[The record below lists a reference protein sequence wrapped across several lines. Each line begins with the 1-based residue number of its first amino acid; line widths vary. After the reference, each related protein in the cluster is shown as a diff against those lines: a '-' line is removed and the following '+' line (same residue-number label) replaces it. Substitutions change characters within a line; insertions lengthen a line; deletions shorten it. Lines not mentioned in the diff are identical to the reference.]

1 MTAVVED
8 DVFGIVGS
16 VQADVFRVVAVV
28 AEGGFAVVYRAH
40 HEGFRA
46 AVALKCLKVP
56 NRLPSEQKASFLRKF
71 QEEGELL
78 FRLSALMPPI
88 VRPLHV
94 GTLESP
100 RSDFVPFIAL
110 EWLDGESLTEVVRRR
125 RAVGKQPLSLPRV
138 VRLLGPVARA
148 LERAHAFPTPEGT
161 VAVIHRDMKPDNV
174 FIARIHGQELVKILD
189 FGISKVKTEAAQIAG
204 QVSSVQDT
212 LAAFTPAYGAPEQ
225 WLPKRFGQTG
235 SWTDVWGLA
244 LTLVETMTGQQPLE
258 GDMHTVLEACIDEQ
272 RRPTPRSFGLVVT
285 DAVEAAFRRALAV
298 DPQQRFARIGEFWD
312 ILEAETGMYTPR
324 FGLTPSALE
333 SVVPPPMEIETTL
346 PGGQLLSSA
355 MLAELQFEAERA
367 FPELELEQSLPPS
380 QSEPKRTIHVRRSEL
395 PLMGNDLA
403 GIREV
408 KLREPVST
416 ALEVD
421 MSPPVQSRR
430 RPSPFP
436 ATSMPAQ
443 RVEQRAE
450 QRAEETAERG
460 AARDAMSSLKQPLQL
475 IALSVLLMIGDFAYA
490 AIAGAPISLGPV
502 RMLWVAGPMA
512 GLGLLWLLKMLIIG
526 ES

>member
-16 VQADVFRVVAVV
+16 VQADVFRVTAVV

-46 AVALKCLKVP
+46 EVALKCLKVP
-56 NRLPSEQKASFLRKF
+56 HRLKSDQKASFLRKF

-94 GTLESP
+94 GTIDSP

-110 EWLDGESLTEVVRRR
+110 EWLDGESLTQVVRRR
-125 RAVGKQPLSLPRV
+125 REAGKQPLSLPRV

-148 LERAHAFPTPEGT
+148 LERAHSFPTPEGT

-174 FIARIHGQELVKILD
+174 FIARIQGQELVKILD

-244 LTLVETMTGQQPLE
+244 LTLVETMTGRQPLE
-258 GDMHTVLEACIDEQ
+258 GDMHTVLEACIDEHK
-272 RRPTPRSFGLVVT
+272 RPTPRAFGVVVS

-298 DPQQRFARIGEFWD
+298 DPLERFARIGEFWE
-312 ILEAETGMYTPR
+312 ILEAETGVQTPR
-324 FGLTPSALE
+324 FGLSPSALD
-333 SVVPPPMEIETTL
+333 SIAPPQMEMEIETTL
-346 PGGQLLSSA
+346 PGGRLLSGA
-355 MLAELQFEAERA
+355 MLAELQLEAGAEGS
-367 FPELELEQSLPPS
+367 FPELELEPSLPLE
-380 QSEPKRTIHVRRSEL
+380 QQRPKRTINVRRSEL

-408 KLREPVST
+408 KLIEPVST

-421 MSPPVQSRR
+421 MSPPVASRR
-430 RPSPFP
+430 RPSPLPVASVP
-436 ATSMPAQ
+436 ARKAT
-443 RVEQRAE
+443 
-450 QRAEETAERG
+450 
-460 AARDAMSSLKQPLQL
+460 RDAMTSLKKPLQV
-475 IALSVLLMIGDFAYA
+475 IALAVLLMVADFTYA
-490 AIAGAPISLGPV
+490 TVTGSPISLGPV
-502 RMLWVAGPMA
+502 RTLWIAGPMA
-512 GLGLLWLLKMLIIG
+512 GVGLLWLLKMLIIG

>member
-1 MTAVVED
+1 VED

-16 VQADVFRVVAVV
+16 VQADVFRVKAVV

-46 AVALKCLKVP
+46 EVALKCLKVP
-56 NRLPSEQKASFLRKF
+56 ARLRNEQKASFLRKF

-110 EWLDGESLTEVVRRR
+110 EWLDGESLTQVVRRR
-125 RAVGKQPLSLPRV
+125 REAGKQPLSLLRA

-148 LERAHAFPTPEGT
+148 LERAHSFPTPEGS

-189 FGISKVKTEAAQIAG
+189 FGISKVKSEAAQIAG

-212 LAAFTPAYGAPEQ
+212 LSAFTPAYGAPEQ

-235 SWTDVWGLA
+235 SWTDVFGLA
-244 LTLVETMTGQQPLE
+244 LTVMETITAQQPLE
-258 GDMHTVLEACIDEQ
+258 GDMHTVLEACIDEN
-272 RRPTPRSFGLVVT
+272 RRPTPRAFGLSVS
-285 DAVEAAFRRALAV
+285 DAVETAFRRALAV
-298 DPQQRFARIGEFWD
+298 DPAKRFARIGEFWD
-312 ILEAETGMYTPR
+312 ILEAETGVQTPR

-333 SVVPPPMEIETTL
+333 SIAPPPLEIETTL

-355 MLAELQFEAERA
+355 MLAELQLEAEA
-367 FPELELEQSLPPS
+367 AASFPELELEQSFPS
-380 QSEPKRTIHVRRSEL
+380 SKEPSKRTINVRRSEMPLLGNEL
-395 PLMGNDLA
+395 PLA
-403 GIREV
+403 AIREV
-408 KLREPVST
+408 KLVEPVST

-421 MSPPVQSRR
+421 MSPPVPSRR
-430 RPSPFP
+430 RPSP
-436 ATSMPAQ
+436 MPAATPPSA
-443 RVEQRAE
+443 R
-450 QRAEETAERG
+450 ETTREASSRETT
-460 AARDAMSSLKQPLQL
+460 RDAMTSLKKPLQL
-475 IALSVLLMIGDFAYA
+475 IVLAVLLMVADFLYA
-490 AIAGAPISLGPV
+490 AIAGSPISLGPV
-502 RMLWVAGPMA
+502 RTLWLAGPMA
-512 GLGLLWLLKMLIIG
+512 GIGLLWLLKSLIIG